1 MKTIILLFV
10 VSAAL
15 SCGRSQGIE
24 PLTHQASIA
33 SPQQTTADPADNK
46 QIALGSVE
54 LFGTWRDT
62 YVKLDRWK
70 QTTDPNVPHPELF
83 DVVCTIKN
91 KSNSTVQK
99 GDFVVL
105 TTVDFIVAPT
115 YVYSGDITKVIANHS
130 WARVASMD
138 DVRLEQVPYLR
149 SHEQVQLK
157 ITGLNL
163 GKVVKEFDGKDDALW
178 PWALRVNVHL
188 LSRETMAVTSG
199 QAVLPVIP
207 ADNRLT
213 AK

>member
-10 VSAAL
+10 VSTAL
-15 SCGRSQGIE
+15 SCGRSQAIE
-24 PLTHQASIA
+24 PSTHQASIA
-33 SPQQTTADPADNK
+33 SPQQTRADTAANK
-46 QIALGSVE
+46 QIALRSVE

-70 QTTDPNVPHPELF
+70 QTDDPNVPHPELL
-83 DVVCTIKN
+83 DVLCTIEN
-91 KSNSTVQK
+91 KSDSAVQR
-99 GDFVVL
+99 GDFLIL

-115 YVYSGDITKVIANHS
+115 YVYSGDITKVIADHS

-138 DVRLEQVPYLR
+138 DVRLEQVPYVR
-149 SHEQVQLK
+149 SHKQVQLK

-188 LSRETMAVTSG
+188 LSRETTAVASG
-199 QAVLPVIP
+199 QTVLPVIP